1 METSIQP
8 VCVVG
13 IGNEY
18 RRDDGVGIFIARS
31 LRKRQMPNAAIQEHQ
46 REATGLIE
54 QWRDFKTVILV
65 DAVSSGAAPGT
76 IHRFVIPP
84 DELPKSIFYASTH
97 TFGIAD
103 CLELARTLNQLPS
116 RVVVYGIE
124 GRDFQMGVGISKEVL
139 LSSQKVID
147 DIQEE
152 IDDLLKTPF
161 NTGDS
166 SCTRCP

>member
-1 METSIQP
+1 MMETSSPP

-18 RRDDGVGIFIARS
+18 RRDDGAGLFIARS
-31 LRKRQMPNAAIQEHQ
+31 LRKRQMPNTAIKEHQ

-54 QWRDFKTVILV
+54 QWRDFKAVILV

-76 IHRFVIPP
+76 IYRFVIPP

-103 CLELARTLNQLPS
+103 CLELA
-116 RVVVYGIE
+116 
-124 GRDFQMGVGISKEVL
+124 L
-139 LSSQKVID
+139 LD
-147 DIQEE
+147 
-152 IDDLLKTPF
+152 P
-161 NTGDS
+161 G
-166 SCTRCP
+166 